1 VAQRIDASS
10 FMIHSR
16 LPPALNGRR
25 VAVAGEGP
33 GLCAY
38 ASKWVTRDLAAGDAA
53 TASPL
58 LLVHS
63 INASASAAEVKPL
76 FDRYGSRRPTLA
88 LELPGFGT
96 SQRGAL
102 AYTPQL
108 MAQSV
113 LRAAMHFRALGFSQP
128 IDVLALSL
136 SCEFVALAVQEQP
149 RWFRSVAL
157 VNPTG
162 LESRRD
168 EHFDGGRTKDKPWL
182 RRFLSGPIG
191 EPVFQLLTT
200 SSSMRWFLERAW
212 GSPVI
217 DEALLRYGHA
227 SAHRPGARHAPAAF
241 IGGALFTHGIA
252 ERYALIEP
260 PVWLAHGVRGEFADF
275 GGLSRIGP
283 PAHWSWDTF
292 GTGAMPHLEAP
303 RLFISRYDAF
313 LERVTAG
320 VSSADSVAAHA
331 ADKAVSLPAKVRETS
346 RWGGDP
352 AGVSR

>member
-1 VAQRIDASS
+1 
-10 FMIHSR
+10 MIHSR

-25 VAVAGEGP
+25 TAVAGEGP

-38 ASKWVTRDLAAGDAA
+38 ASEWVTRDMPAADAA

-63 INASASAAEVKPL
+63 VNASASAAEVKPL

-113 LRAAMHFRALGFSQP
+113 LRAAAHLRSLGFRQP

-136 SCEFVALAVQEQP
+136 SCEFVALAVHDQP

-162 LESRRD
+162 LESPRE

-182 RRFLSGPIG
+182 RRLLSGPIG

-200 SSSMRWFLERAW
+200 SSSMRWFLERTW

-217 DEALLRYGHA
+217 DEALLSYGHV

-241 IGGALFTHGIA
+241 IGGALFTQGIA

-303 RLFISRYDAF
+303 RLFISRYEAF
-313 LERVTAG
+313 LERVVVG
-320 VSSADSVAAHA
+320 LSSRDVAVAQAD
-331 ADKAVSLPAKVRETS
+331 DKVTPLPAMVREKS
-346 RWGGDP
+346 RWGAAP
-352 AGVSR
+352 VRMSR